1 MANETLNQLAKIVS
15 TDKYDIAAG
24 DRIKK
29 LQEKWDLLEA
39 KENLHKH
46 LVIEGFVDSLKDWA
60 KNIDETLRDMDVVDE
75 NTKLFRFKLK
85 AEKKVIEDFMSIF
98 DPAERKA
105 LENSIKFHQ
114 TTIKNNSH
122 A

>member
-85 AEKKVIEDFMSIF
+85 AEKKV
-98 DPAERKA
+98 
-105 LENSIKFHQ
+105 H
-114 TTIKNNSH
+114 
-122 A
+122 